1 VRAPFVNR
9 GLFTRYFACEWGW
22 RSSTR
27 RIGGLIQTLDD
38 KRLREHPRQTLDS
51 LQIRFPSMTAAIEK
65 LSSGQ
70 RQTLGMTA
78 SHG

>member
-1 VRAPFVNR
+1 MR
-9 GLFTRYFACEWGW
+9 EQ
-22 RSSTR
+22 SR
-27 RIGGLIQTLDD
+27 R
-38 KRLREHPRQTLDS
+38 TLDS